1 MLQQPILSGKIRKW
15 DYALTEY
22 DLAYKPLKSMKGH
35 VVADIIAGHSID
47 QNKNVSFSLV
57 SIHLW
62 KLFFDGSACREDQGV
77 GVVLI
82 SPRGIVFETST
93 HLEYFC
99 TNN

>member
-1 MLQQPILSGKIRKW
+1 LLSSTCVVTCQPDVIKHMLQQPILSGKIRKW

-62 KLFFDGSACREDQGV
+62 KLFFDGSSCREDQGHE
-77 GVVLI
+77 L
-82 SPRGIVFETST
+82 F
-93 HLEYFC
+93 
-99 TNN
+99 